1 MSSPLLPK
9 LFTVLKEGYS
19 RKQLMQDLTA
29 GVIVGI
35 IALPLAIA
43 FAIASGVKPEQG
55 LYTAIIAGFL
65 ISALSGSRVQI
76 GGPTG
81 AFIVIVYSIVQQHG
95 YDGLVV
101 ATFIAG
107 ILIMIMGFAKLGAII
122 KYIPYPVTIG
132 FTAGIALIIFSGQ
145 IRDFLGLP
153 IAAMPAEFVEK
164 IVVYAENISA
174 INSSALGIGLLSLAI
189 IILWPKVTR
198 RVPGSLIAILV
209 STALVHLLQLP
220 VETIGSRFG
229 EVPNSLP
236 APQVP
241 NLSWDLIVKMFN
253 PAVTIAL
260 LAAIESLLSA
270 VVADGMLGTRHRS
283 NMELIAQG
291 VANIASPIFGGIPA
305 TGAIARTAANVK
317 NGGRTPIAGII
328 HALTL
333 LLIMLFFGK
342 WAALIPMATL
352 AAILIMVSYNMS
364 EWHLFI
370 KLFRSPVSDVAVL
383 LTTFLLTVLIDLT
396 VAIQVGMVL
405 AAFLFMRR
413 MASVTEVGFIT
424 ADSLQDDT
432 LTDAER
438 DLADP
443 LAISKRQVPAGV
455 EIFEINGPFFF
466 GATDKFKDTMRLV
479 EKPPKVLILRMRQV
493 PAVDA
498 TGLRALEDVFEKTK
512 KDGTVLILS
521 GIRRQPLMALRRTGL
536 LEKIGRNNVYR
547 HIDKALQHAK
557 ELVAPQVGA
566 PPHAEHRPATLRH
579 S

>member
-9 LFTVLKEGYS
+9 LFTVIKEGYS

-153 IAAMPAEFVEK
+153 IAAMPAELVEK

-189 IILWPKVTR
+189 IIFWPKVTR

-209 STALVHLLQLP
+209 STALVHLRCTVCLGRPTGLHH
-220 VETIGSRFG
+220 RG
-229 EVPNSLP
+229 ER
-236 APQVP
+236 
-241 NLSWDLIVKMFN
+241 
-253 PAVTIAL
+253 
-260 LAAIESLLSA
+260 AA
-270 VVADGMLGTRHRS
+270 
-283 NMELIAQG
+283 
-291 VANIASPIFGGIPA
+291 
-305 TGAIARTAANVK
+305 
-317 NGGRTPIAGII
+317 
-328 HALTL
+328 
-333 LLIMLFFGK
+333 
-342 WAALIPMATL
+342 
-352 AAILIMVSYNMS
+352 
-364 EWHLFI
+364 
-370 KLFRSPVSDVAVL
+370 VAVPRHL
-383 LTTFLLTVLIDLT
+383 LQHAEGAHRRRVRL
-396 VAIQVGMVL
+396 VAL
-405 AAFLFMRR
+405 H
-413 MASVTEVGFIT
+413 
-424 ADSLQDDT
+424 
-432 LTDAER
+432 R
-438 DLADP
+438 DLA
-443 LAISKRQVPAGV
+443 PA
-455 EIFEINGPFFF
+455 
-466 GATDKFKDTMRLV
+466 
-479 EKPPKVLILRMRQV
+479 
-493 PAVDA
+493 
-498 TGLRALEDVFEKTK
+498 
-512 KDGTVLILS
+512 
-521 GIRRQPLMALRRTGL
+521 
-536 LEKIGRNNVYR
+536 
-547 HIDKALQHAK
+547 
-557 ELVAPQVGA
+557 
-566 PPHAEHRPATLRH
+566 
-579 S
+579 